1 MAERKVAWKARKDNS
16 LIGSDITRIDGIEK
30 ASGHA
35 KYAADINTAG
45 TLYARLLTFKGGAA
59 VVKTVDTADA
69 EKTPGVR
76 AVHVFN
82 GPGKEVRW
90 DGTIVAAVAADTPE
104 QAEDGVRAIK
114 VTYETKPHWVDEE
127 DLAGA
132 TKAMR
137 TKPLGDNQKGEVDA
151 ALKAAKYVHQGYY
164 GIATIS
170 HMCLESHGSH
180 CEWDGEDKLNVHL
193 STQNVSG
200 TGGQFAGPLGLDASN
215 VSITCNYI
223 GGGFGSKFAADEWGL
238 ACAQLSKKA
247 GKPVRL
253 MLDRATELKIGGTR
267 PSGFAKV
274 TIAADAE
281 GNITVWDSHHWGTSG
296 IAGSTIALGQLPY
309 CFDGIPNRN
318 RKATGIS
325 TNTGP
330 NRAWRAPPAS
340 AVVCGHRH
348 GHR

>member
-114 VTYETKPHWVDEE
+114 VS
-127 DLAGA
+127 L
-132 TKAMR
+132 R
-137 TKPLGDNQKGEVDA
+137 NQA
-151 ALKAAKYVHQGYY
+151 ALGRRRGSRRCHQG
-164 GIATIS
+164 
-170 HMCLESHGSH
+170 H
-180 CEWDGEDKLNVHL
+180 
-193 STQNVSG
+193 
-200 TGGQFAGPLGLDASN
+200 
-215 VSITCNYI
+215 
-223 GGGFGSKFAADEWGL
+223 AD
-238 ACAQLSKKA
+238 Q
-247 GKPVRL
+247 
-253 MLDRATELKIGGTR
+253 
-267 PSGFAKV
+267 
-274 TIAADAE
+274 
-281 GNITVWDSHHWGTSG
+281 
-296 IAGSTIALGQLPY
+296 
-309 CFDGIPNRN
+309 
-318 RKATGIS
+318 
-325 TNTGP
+325 
-330 NRAWRAPPAS
+330 AP
-340 AVVCGHRH
+340 G
-348 GHR
+348 